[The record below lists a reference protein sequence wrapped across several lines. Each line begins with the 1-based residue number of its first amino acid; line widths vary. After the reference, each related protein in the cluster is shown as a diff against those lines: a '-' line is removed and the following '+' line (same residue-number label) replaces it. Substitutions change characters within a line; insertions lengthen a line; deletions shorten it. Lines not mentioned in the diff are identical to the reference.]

1 MRFFDPNK
9 NIILS
14 TLCEAAEVNSN
25 GVMWVL
31 SDGQILG
38 INKALTKELGYPL
51 EAEMPNTIFEINP
64 SMSLLVWRK
73 LWKKMKS
80 EEEISLES
88 EYITS
93 ENAIYPIKLK
103 GVVFNVQGIDYA
115 MLVSENLMESNR
127 YQELLEFTS
136 RIVNIGSWEWDLVN
150 HELFFNEEMYDLL
163 NLAVNSKIT
172 PETLQNYIYSNLS
185 EEPLAAF
192 KENMK
197 AAVSEGKS
205 FEFEFS
211 SNLNGV
217 FKNYII
223 HAYPVVFEEE
233 PIKIYGALQNLDKVS
248 KRTDDMYFTKY
259 SMDHARDMIFWLN
272 SESIIEYVN
281 YSTCQK
287 LGYSQQELVGNH
299 IGFIDKNYKDVA
311 DEFWKDLKDQK
322 SIEFETYNQ
331 AKDGVQIPV
340 RVVTNYINY
349 KGKELNCA
357 FARDLT
363 KQRKRTELL
372 NISKITLDNSPQM
385 IFWLNEDGSLK
396 YFNQAFLEK
405 MGYSKEEIEK
415 KVIHDFIHDSSLESH
430 KKDWERLKKV
440 KFIEDVNRNFVTKS
454 GVYFPVEVTVSMIK
468 DDGTYFSTAVCRD
481 VTERKR
487 LEQLATMSKYTL
499 DQSLDMV
506 CWINEDGSFKYY
518 NEAFVRMTGYN
529 KNKLEKMKYHE
540 LLSQSNEKR
549 YKADWIDLKDG
560 ATITNMEQ
568 DLKLANGK
576 ILPCE
581 MNVSMVKFEN
591 IEFLVAFLKDVT
603 LRKEKEAKLN
613 EQFEE
618 VNRLHAAA
626 AAENLEL
633 KQEIDLEFNFS
644 NIITRDP
651 NYKRVLRQVE
661 QVADTDA
668 TVLILGETGTG
679 KELLARAIHR
689 LSEREK
695 MSLVKVN
702 CGALPK
708 NLIESELFGH
718 EKGSFTG
725 AHQQKIG
732 KFERANQGT
741 IFLDEIGELP
751 LDVQSKFLR
760 VLQEGEIE
768 RVGGTKT
775 IKVDVRIIAATNRNL
790 ETEVAKNA
798 FREDLYYRLN
808 VFPIYNIP
816 LRERPEDIPL
826 LIEHFATKYAK
837 KINKEI
843 SEISTTSMNKLM
855 RYDFLGNVRE
865 LENLV
870 ERAVILSKNKV
881 LTFDLSL
888 SANQNVES
896 SSFLS
901 MEEMQKKHI
910 IEALKK
916 SKGKVSGAFGAAE
929 LLNMN
934 DKTLTSR
941 MKKLEIDKR
950 VYVKY

>member
-1 MRFFDPNK
+1 MRFFKAGENV
-9 NIILS
+9 ILS

-25 GVMWVL
+25 GVMWVQ

-38 INKALTKELGYPL
+38 LNKALTKELGYPL
-51 EAEMPNTIFEINP
+51 DDDMPNTIFEINP
-64 SMSLLVWRK
+64 KMSLLSWRK
-73 LWKKMKS
+73 LWKKMEL
-80 EEEISLES
+80 EEKVSIES

-93 ENAIYPIKLK
+93 DNAIYPIKLK
-103 GVVFNVQGIDYA
+103 GVVFNVQGAEYA

-136 RIVNIGSWEWDLVN
+136 RIVNVGSWEWDLLN
-150 HELFFNEEMYDLL
+150 QELFFNEEMYDLV
-163 NLAVNSKIT
+163 NIPINSKIT
-172 PETLQNYIYSNLS
+172 PDTLQDFISNNLS
-185 EEPLAAF
+185 GEPLAEF
-192 KENMK
+192 RENMN
-197 AAVSEGKS
+197 AAVSEGQP

-211 SNLNGV
+211 SNLKGNS
-217 FKNYII
+217 KNFII
-223 HAYPVVFEEE
+223 HVHPVIFEEE
-233 PIKIYGALQNLDKVS
+233 PIKVYGALQNVDKVS
-248 KRTDDMYFTKY
+248 KRTDDMYFVKY
-259 SMDHARDMIFWLN
+259 SMDHAQDMIFWLN
-272 SESIIEYVN
+272 SKSYIEYVN

-287 LGYSQQELVGNH
+287 LGYTQQELIGKH
-299 IGFIDKNYKDVA
+299 IGFIDKDYKDEA
-311 DEFWKDLKDQK
+311 DQFWLNLKEQK
-322 SIEFETYNQ
+322 SIEFETYNHT
-331 AKDGVQIPV
+331 KSGDRIPV
-340 RVVTNYINY
+340 RVVTNYINF

-363 KQRKRTELL
+363 KQKERIEVL
-372 NISKITLDNSPQM
+372 NISKITLDTSPQM
-385 IFWLNEDGSLK
+385 IFWINENGTLK
-396 YFNQAFLEK
+396 YFNQAFIDKTE
-405 MGYSKEEIEK
+405 YSKDEIK
-415 KVIHDFIHDSSLESH
+415 KMVIADFIHNSSLESH
-430 KKDWERLKKV
+430 KKDWKKLQKV
-440 KFIEDVNRNFVTKS
+440 KFIEDVDRNFITKS
-454 GVYFPVEVTVSMIK
+454 GITFPVEITISMIS
-468 DDGTYFSTAVCRD
+468 DEGTYFYTAICRD
-481 VTERKR
+481 VRERKR

-506 CWINEDGSFKYY
+506 CWLNEDASFKYY
-518 NEAFVRMTGYN
+518 NDAFARTIGFGN
-529 KNKLEKMKYHE
+529 KELDAMKFYD
-540 LLSQSNEKR
+540 LLSGSKIESF
-549 YKADWIDLKDG
+549 DDSWMELKNG
-560 ATITNMEQ
+560 ANVTNMEV
-568 DLKLANGK
+568 DLKLSNGEA
-576 ILPCE
+576 LPCE
-581 MNVSMVKFEN
+581 MNISMVKFEDN
-591 IEFLVAFLKDVT
+591 EFLVAFLRDVT
-603 LRKEKEAKLN
+603 LRKEKETKLN

-626 AAENLEL
+626 AAENLQL
-633 KQEIDLEFNFS
+633 KQEIELDFDFGD
-644 NIITRDP
+644 IITRDP

-661 QVADTDA
+661 QVADTEA

-695 MSLVKVN
+695 LPLIKVN
-702 CGALPK
+702 CGALPE

-725 AHQQKIG
+725 AHQQKVG
-732 KFERANQGT
+732 KFERANGGT

-768 RVGGTKT
+768 RVGGTAL
-775 IKVDVRIIAATNRNL
+775 INVDVRIIAATNRNL
-790 ETEVAKNA
+790 EEEVAKNT
-798 FREDLYYRLN
+798 FREDLFYRLN

-826 LIEHFATKYAK
+826 LIEHFAAKYAK

-843 SEISTTSMNKLM
+843 SEISPNSMNKLM

-870 ERAVILSKNKV
+870 ERAVILAKNKV

-888 SANQNVES
+888 SGKQSTES
-896 SSFLS
+896 SIFLS

-910 IEALKK
+910 VDALKK

-941 MKKLEIDKR
+941 MKKLGIDKR
-950 VYVKY
+950 TYVKY